1 MTTSSLRC
9 PYCLQNVEQF
19 LKDAK
24 TGVPNCPNCRTDIPK
39 TFLNAGLMLRT
50 MVGVVG
56 FSGHGKTVYLTSLF
70 SSLKRFSNFW
80 NGYYFRS
87 LDDFTHRIIYEQVPL
102 FEKGALPEST
112 PANFPNPA
120 LVHYHQLPVFDDAFV
135 GYYDTAGEV
144 FNDATQIARAGFF
157 VAHADTVLFIMS
169 IPDCEANQLDDQ
181 MSRLLD
187 TYIRAADD
195 KLNTNTRTSQRLV
208 VIFTKSDLPD
218 AQLNPQLKQWLSQ
231 GASEYYALNLS
242 DKLLDLG
249 LISIRIEEWL
259 RNELGCTRF
268 ANMARDHF
276 LEVRYT
282 VVSAMGI
289 NEPDPESGSAGLN
302 PLRVLDPFLWV
313 LDFARRKQVAAV
325 KQTFFQRMMAWFN
338 RKRNAPSLPPPQ
350 PTFKSK

>member
-1 MTTSSLRC
+1 MTTTSLRC
-9 PYCLQNVEQF
+9 PYCLHHVEKF
-19 LKDAK
+19 IHDEK
-24 TGVPNCPNCRTDIPK
+24 TKVTHCPNCRTDIPK
-39 TFLNAGLMLRT
+39 VFVNAGLMLRT

-70 SSLKRFSNFW
+70 STLKRFSHYW

-87 LDDFTHRIIYEQVPL
+87 LDDFTQRIIYEQVPL
-102 FEKGALPEST
+102 FEKGDLPEST

-120 LVHYHQLPVFDDAFV
+120 LVLYHQLPVFEDAFV

-169 IPDCEANQLDDQ
+169 IPDCDPGQLDDQ

-195 KLNTNTRTSQRLV
+195 KLNTNTRTTQRLV
-208 VIFTKSDLPD
+208 VIFTKSDLTQ
-218 AQLNPQLKQWLSQ
+218 AQLTPALRQWLSQ
-231 GASEYYALNLS
+231 GAADYYALNLN

-249 LISIRIEEWL
+249 MVSIRIEEWL
-259 RNELGCTRF
+259 RQDLGCTRF

-282 VVSAMGI
+282 IVSAMGWG
-289 NEPDPESGSAGLN
+289 DPNGEDKLN

-313 LDFARRKQVAAV
+313 LDFARRKKTDPT
-325 KQTFFQRMMAWFN
+325 KQGFFQRMKGWF
-338 RKRNAPSLPPPQ
+338 KQKKALAQ
-350 PTFKSK
+350 PVGTSASR

>member
-1 MTTSSLRC
+1 MTTHLLRC
-9 PYCLQNVEQF
+9 PYCLQSVEAF
-19 LKDAK
+19 GRDPK
-24 TGVPNCPNCRTDIPK
+24 TKVPKCPNCKTDIPK
-39 TFLNAGLMLRT
+39 TFLESDRMLRT

-70 SSLKRFSNFW
+70 STLKRFSNFW

-102 FEKGALPEST
+102 FEKGNLPEST

-144 FNDATQIARAGFF
+144 FNDASQIARAGFF

-169 IPDCEANQLDDQ
+169 IPDCDAAELDDQ

-195 KLNTNTRTSQRLV
+195 KLNTNTRTMQRLV

-218 AQLNPQLKQWLSQ
+218 AKLSPALRQWLTQ
-231 GASEYYALNLS
+231 GTAEFYALNLN

-249 LISIRIEEWL
+249 LVSIKIEEWL
-259 RNELGCTRF
+259 RQELGCMRF

-282 VVSAMGI
+282 LVSAMGLDD
-289 NEPDPESGSAGLN
+289 EEDQADGQVDRLR

-313 LDFARRKQVAAV
+313 LDFARRKQDGPT
-325 KQTFFQRMMAWFN
+325 QPSFLQRMVRWFN
-338 RKRNAPSLPPPQ
+338 SHKISAQFPANR
-350 PTFKSK
+350 